1 MQGKSYDSGNM
12 NICLS
17 YTTNRQPGEPLVR
30 CNTLEGKDNSIVTSI
45 VFQYCKTVHI
55 DHNTTNKTKTLKM
68 IEKDNCCDERD
79 WL

>member
-30 CNTLEGKDNSIVTSI
+30 CNTLEGKDNSLSFISVKKQTI
-45 VFQYCKTVHI
+45 IHT
-55 DHNTTNKTKTLKM
+55 DHNTTNKTKTLKL